1 MPHTFIRSSP
11 AVRKPGSGLER
22 PGAFQCTLLRAFELP
37 KAYRDVFLLKEIQGH
52 TLAEIAA
59 ILGISIDTALVR
71 LKRARR
77 EIGHWD
83 DSDAMERGEMNAL
96 ANSLR
101 RIWSAKNRVPHLT
114 GWGNSGRSKAC
125 GRRNNVDLPGA
136 ESFFST

>member
-1 MPHTFIRSSP
+1 MRTSHSIRGRFVPRSSSTR
-11 AVRKPGSGLER
+11 VRKPVSPTPVSPVEQPGS
-22 PGAFQCTLLRAFELP
+22 FQLTLLRAFGLS

-83 DSDAMERGEMNAL
+83 DSDAIE
-96 ANSLR
+96 
-101 RIWSAKNRVPHLT
+101 
-114 GWGNSGRSKAC
+114 
-125 GRRNNVDLPGA
+125 GA
-136 ESFFST
+136 